1 MGHGERPGFKES
13 SGSERR
19 TKVWIGAGG
28 SDRVCGPFVR
38 ERLND
43 GEGAGGVS
51 EGGRTGN
58 QIFRKKQ
65 RGPIDTVE
73 EG

>member
-1 MGHGERPGFKES
+1 M
-13 SGSERR
+13 
-19 TKVWIGAGG
+19 WIGAGG